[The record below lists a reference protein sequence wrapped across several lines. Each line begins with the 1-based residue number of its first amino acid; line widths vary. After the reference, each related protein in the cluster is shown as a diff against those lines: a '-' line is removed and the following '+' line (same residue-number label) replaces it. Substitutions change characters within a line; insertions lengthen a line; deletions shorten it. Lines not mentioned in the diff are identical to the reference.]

1 MGNRLLKHLRD
12 SGKPY
17 FGNREP
23 LGKAA
28 IAELSTP
35 QLQTFAI
42 TDPDRPRKKP
52 TASADSVVGKLNL
65 LPYLDETTG
74 ETAAH
79 REAYRKMLRDSSI
92 KTALLSK
99 ILPLASL
106 DLVVNPADPD
116 DPRHVEI
123 AEYVRWNLLNVGLGV
138 PGVTVG
144 VCGLVEA
151 LTLPKLIDGYSL
163 ASKRYEPLVGGKYH
177 GKNRLAEVTSKP
189 PKTYTLGLDE
199 FGRVKRVIGRQHN
212 SGYEYDP
219 GAFVVGRYLPL
230 YDNSLGMSDLRAAYR
245 AFWMKDTVWKLR
257 AIYQEKYAVG
267 GLVGK
272 YSNPDDKS
280 ALEEALASW
289 RSSSF
294 LSVPDSVM
302 VDAIAMAGKGD
313 TDYAAAL
320 KDLDQEIM
328 VGITGA
334 FLQAMEGQK
343 TGSLAMGRVHK
354 STSELFVWYLAE
366 NLAGDINGQVV
377 PDIVAMNYA
386 GVPEMPPAVT
396 VSFGGVNDADMAA
409 AIAVDKGLPELG
421 WKHSKEALG
430 RKYKCEWAKDEADEV
445 APPSPPPAPAPA
457 PTIPFSDTPAREVPA
472 ADPFGER
479 SAVEFAD
486 VAIGGQAGR
495 QLLRLMQES
504 KTHGE
509 AVMHRLCRQAV
520 ERILKAPG
528 RGTLF
533 AANELQEL
541 ADSLASTIGTANLLG
556 RYRIRSILNRRRPP
570 AQTFAEPAGP
580 PVAPIPP
587 EKALSYF
594 RSLAPGITGDP
605 GIFGPMMRRQAFTL
619 AVSTDAMLLQKVQ
632 GVIADTLAT
641 GGGTI
646 ADVQE
651 ILDKAGVSPRNPQ
664 YAEMVYRTN
673 AMDAYNSGFDEE
685 RQDPEVINYFPVW
698 RYDTADDERVGD
710 DHRPKDGKYFP
721 AAATFAEVRGDRP
734 FNCRCGATPIYVD
747 DWEELKK
754 GGARVESSW

>member
-1 MGNRLLKHLRD
+1 MGNRLLKYLRD

-17 FGNREP
+17 LGNREP
-23 LGKAA
+23 AGRAA
-28 IAELSTP
+28 VAELESP
-35 QLQTFAI
+35 QLQTLANN
-42 TDPDRPRKKP
+42 DPERPRKKP
-52 TASADSVVGKLNL
+52 LASGGSVVGKLNL
-65 LPYLDETTG
+65 LPYIDESTG

-79 REAYRKMLRDSSI
+79 REAYRKMLRDPTI
-92 KTALLSK
+92 KAALLSK
-99 ILPLASL
+99 CLPLASL
-106 DLVVNPADPD
+106 DLNVTPSDPKD
-116 DPRHVEI
+116 SRQVEI
-123 AEYVRWNLLNVGLGV
+123 AEFVRWNLLNVGLGV

-144 VCGLVEA
+144 LCGLVES
-151 LTLPKLIDGYSL
+151 LTFPKLIEGYSL
-163 ASKRYEPLVGGKYH
+163 AHKRFEPLVGGKFH
-177 GKNRLAEVTSKP
+177 GKNRLVEVTAKP

-199 FGRVKRVIGRQHN
+199 FGRVKKIVGRQHN
-212 SGYEYDP
+212 AGYEYDP

-230 YDNSLGMSDLRAAYR
+230 YDNPLGMSDLRAAYR

-257 AIYQEKYAVG
+257 AVYQEKYAIG

-280 ALEEALASW
+280 ALEEALTAW

-294 LSVPDSVM
+294 LSVPDSVL
-302 VDAIAMAGKGD
+302 VDAISIAGRGD
-313 TDYAAAL
+313 ADYSAAL

-334 FLQAMEGQK
+334 FLQSMEGAK

-366 NLAGDINGQVV
+366 NLAGDLNGQVA
-377 PDIVAMNYA
+377 PDIISMNYA
-386 GVPEMPPAVT
+386 GVPDLPPAVT

-409 AIAVDKGLPELG
+409 SIAVDKGLSELG

-430 RKYKCEWAKDEADEV
+430 RKYKCEWAKDPADEV
-445 APPSPPPAPAPA
+445 TPPSPPPAPAPA
-457 PTIPFSDTPAREVPA
+457 PTIPFSDSPAREVPA

-479 SAVEFAD
+479 SAAEFAD

-495 QLLRLMQES
+495 QLVRLMRES
-504 KTHGE
+504 KSHGE

-520 ERILKAPG
+520 ERLLRAPG

-541 ADSLASTIGTANLLG
+541 ADSLASTIATANLLG

-605 GIFGPMMRRQAFTL
+605 GIFAPTMRRQAFTL
-619 AVSTDAMLLQKVQ
+619 AVSTDALLLQKVQ
-632 GVIADTLAT
+632 GVIADALAT

-673 AMDAYNSGFDEE
+673 SMDAYNQGHDEE

-698 RYDTADDERVGD
+698 RYDGIEDGREGD
-710 DHRPKDGKYFP
+710 DHRPKFGKYYP
-721 AAATFAEVRGDRP
+721 ASATFAEVRGDRP

-747 DWEELKK
+747 DWDELKK
-754 GGARVESSW
+754 GGARVESAW